1 MSLTLHLHP
10 LASFCWKALIALYEN
25 GTPFERVI
33 VDLGDPVSRA
43 AFLQLWPVGKMPVL
57 RDEARGRTVP
67 ESTII
72 IEYLDRFYPGPA
84 GLLPADPDLDLK
96 VRLADRF
103 YDLYV
108 HQPMQK
114 IVLDR
119 LRPTGARDSHGV
131 QSARAQLETA
141 YGIIEKDMVTRRWA
155 AGEAFSLADC
165 AAMPALFYAGK
176 VAPFS
181 EQYPATASYLRRLME
196 RPSVA
201 RVLREAQPYFDMFPA
216 AVEG

>member
-1 MSLTLHLHP
+1 MSLTLHFHP
-10 LASFCWKALIALYEN
+10 LASFCWKVLIALYEN

-43 AFLQLWPVGKMPVL
+43 AFLELWPVGKMPVV

-72 IEYLDRFYPGPA
+72 IEYLDLFYPGP
-84 GLLPADPDLDLK
+84 GRLIPADPDLALET
-96 VRLADRF
+96 RLADRF

-108 HQPMQK
+108 HEPMQK

-119 LRPTGARDSHGV
+119 LRPAAGKDAHGV

-141 YGIIEKDMVTRRWA
+141 YGMIEKDMTARRWA

-176 VAPFS
+176 VAPFA
-181 EQYPATASYLRRLME
+181 ENYPETASYLRRLME

-201 RVLREAQPYFDMFPA
+201 RVVREAQPYFDMFPA
-216 AVEG
+216 EDG